1 MKKTILLSTV
11 LAATAAVATAKS
23 YDSDNVFGLRSV
35 SYAKDYTL
43 VAIPFVDY
51 GTGGTEVGVKV
62 NEIIKTSNLT
72 VGDKIYA
79 SNGTDYDCWEL
90 QSSSGKKV
98 WVPVNKVSVSG
109 LKATQTLT
117 TDAAAAALNRG
128 DAFWLVRSAP
138 EASAFYLMGQAPTA
152 EGVKVSLTVGN
163 NLVANTKSA
172 ALDISTL
179 AGEAV
184 AGDSITLPTAGKA
197 DQYFAYNATK
207 MAWLKKTT
215 VNGITKYVALTED
228 DKIPAGVGF
237 IYKTGTAHEISL

>member
-11 LAATAAVATAKS
+11 LAATAALATSKN

-62 NEIIKTSNLT
+62 NEIIKTSNLS

-79 SNGTDYDCWEL
+79 SNGSDYDCWEL
-90 QSSSGKKV
+90 QKSGNEKI
-98 WVPVNKVSVSG
+98 WVSVDKVNIAGSAVTEA
-109 LKATQTLT
+109 KT
-117 TDAAAAALNRG
+117 TDAAAAALKRG

-138 EASAFYLMGQAPTA
+138 SASAFYLMGQAPTE
-152 EGVKVSLTVGN
+152 EGVTVSLTVGN

-179 AGEAV
+179 EGV

-197 DQYFAYNATK
+197 DQYFAYNGS
-207 MAWLKKTT
+207 AWLKKT
-215 VNGITKYVALTED
+215 VQNKMTKYVALTD
-228 DKIPAGVGF
+228 GDKIPAGVGF
-237 IYKTGTAHEISL
+237 IYKAATEHEISL